1 MLQATLEGDTL
12 CITFVGDESVPRDF
26 ICSSSKIPQVDGPMP
41 DPYDEMLSTPNVRML
56 PPLH

>member
-1 MLQATLEGDTL
+1 MGDTL
-12 CITFVGDESVPRDF
+12 CITFVGDKRVPRDF

-56 PPLH
+56 PPLR